1 MLFRTALT
9 SAVLIISV
17 PLPTS
22 AHDIYSHLRD
32 ERGESC
38 CDDQDCRPA
47 LYRLT
52 ARGVQMYVDQQWI
65 NVPNERIQYRA
76 LPGDG
81 GETGGG
87 HWCGS
92 GNEPDLSNPEGL
104 YVTKCAILPPQAASA
119 DLEGLGISGQ

>member
-1 MLFRTALT
+1 MLLRTALV
-9 SAVLIISV
+9 SAVLIISL
-17 PLPTS
+17 PLPTH

-52 ARGVQMYVDQQWI
+52 AWGVQMYVDQQWI

-76 LPGDG
+76 LPGDAAKQ
-81 GETGGG
+81 E
-87 HWCGS
+87 
-92 GNEPDLSNPEGL
+92 E
-104 YVTKCAILPPQAASA
+104 AIGAVQPMNRISA
-119 DLEGLGISGQ
+119 IPKACT

>member
-1 MLFRTALT
+1 MLLRTALV
-9 SAVLIISV
+9 SAVLIISL
-17 PLPTS
+17 PLPTH

-52 ARGVQMYVDQQWI
+52 AWGVQMYVDQQWI

-76 LPGDG
+76 LPGDC
-81 GETGGG
+81 GETRGG

-92 GNEPDLSNPEGL
+92 ANEPDLSNPEGL
-104 YVTKCAILPPQAASA
+104 YVTKCAILPPQSASA
-119 DLEGLGISGQ
+119 H

>member
-47 LYRLT
+47 SYRLT

-65 NVPNERIQYRA
+65 TVPNERIQYRA
-76 LPGDG
+76 LLGDG

-104 YVTKCAILPPQAASA
+104 YVTRCAILPPQAASA
-119 DLEGLGISGQ
+119 Q